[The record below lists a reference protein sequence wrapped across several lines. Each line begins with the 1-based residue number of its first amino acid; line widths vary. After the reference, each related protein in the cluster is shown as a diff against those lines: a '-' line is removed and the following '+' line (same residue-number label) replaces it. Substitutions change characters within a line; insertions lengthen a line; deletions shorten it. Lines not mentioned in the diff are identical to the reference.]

1 MTLNEQLAI
10 MNSYKD
16 GKQIYRCC
24 KYTFDIES
32 EVIPLYKG
40 SNTHYF
46 DFERY
51 EYSLNKI
58 TWKNF
63 DPEVA
68 FKYRLHN
75 EYGTV
80 ADTDFKEYVT
90 VEDALKLFNDGVEYG
105 KHNALKTSEAA
116 NDD

>member
-16 GKQIYRCC
+16 GKQIYRCR

-40 SNTHYF
+40 SDTHHF
-46 DFERY
+46 DFDRY
-51 EYSLNKI
+51 EYSLNQI

-63 DPEVA
+63 DQEVA
-68 FKYRLHN
+68 FNHRLQN
-75 EYGTV
+75 EYST
-80 ADTDFKEYVT
+80 ASDTEFNKYVT
-90 VEDALKLFNDGVEYG
+90 VEDAFKLFNDGVEYG
-105 KHNALKTSEAA
+105 KYQVLKE
-116 NDD
+116 NKE